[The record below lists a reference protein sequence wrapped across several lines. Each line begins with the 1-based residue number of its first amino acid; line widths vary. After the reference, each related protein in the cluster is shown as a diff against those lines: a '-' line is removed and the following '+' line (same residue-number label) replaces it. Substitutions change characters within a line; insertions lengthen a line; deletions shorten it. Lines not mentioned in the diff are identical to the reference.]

1 MYNELLLEVFNI
13 RIKIKGYIENKT
25 EKSKEKIDTY
35 AIKNKDKLSYKHND
49 TTYKINILD
58 KKLILIRDNEKFTHK
73 FIFDIDK
80 ITKSEYYI
88 KELNTSIDILIKTTN
103 LIYNDKELKI
113 DYEII
118 DSNNEYSYILDME

>member
-49 TTYKINILD
+49 TTYKIPNVNN
-58 KKLILIRDNEKFTHK
+58 KLI
-73 FIFDIDK
+73 
-80 ITKSEYYI
+80 
-88 KELNTSIDILIKTTN
+88 N
-103 LIYNDKELKI
+103 LLTVSGLVI
-113 DYEII
+113 
-118 DSNNEYSYILDME
+118 

>member
-35 AIKNKDKLSYKHND
+35 VIKNKDKLSYKHND